1 MNNKTLGV
9 VGNLSKGIVFVIS
22 APAGTG
28 KSTLSEIVSEELA
41 PHIVKCTTCTT
52 RAPRKKEI
60 PGKDYHF
67 LTKADFI
74 KKRDNEEFLEW
85 AEVFGNFYG
94 TLKSS
99 VEEATN
105 LGKHAILVI
114 DTQGAL
120 KLKEFYK
127 ATFIFIAPPSLDEL
141 ESRLCSR
148 KTESDEMIRERLA
161 WAETEIQRAESYD
174 YFIVNDNLRT
184 AADVLKSIIIAEE
197 HRNLALY

>member
-1 MNNKTLGV
+1 LNSKKLGV
-9 VGNLSKGIVFVIS
+9 VGNLATGLVFVVS

-28 KSTLSEIVSEELA
+28 KSTLSEMVSEEFA
-41 PHIVKCTTCTT
+41 PHVVKCTTCTT
-52 RAPRKKEI
+52 RSPRQKEI
-60 PGKDYHF
+60 PGRDYHF

-74 KKRDNEEFLEW
+74 KKRDAGEFLEC

-99 VEEATN
+99 VEEHTSR
-105 LGKHAILVI
+105 GKHVILVI
-114 DTQGAL
+114 DTQGAM

-127 ATFIFIAPPSLDEL
+127 ASFIFIAPPSLDEL
-141 ESRLCSR
+141 ESRLSNR
-148 KTESDEMIRERLA
+148 KTEDRAMIEERLK

-174 YFIVNDNLRT
+174 YFIINDHLRT